1 MEVGTS
7 TFGMQY
13 NKGFGRFYM
22 KTIVDDAGR
31 IQLPENV
38 RAQLGVKPGDEILLE
53 AHAGEWILKSA
64 NSATGLLLEGNV
76 LVHRGTCTS
85 NATIEELLDDVR
97 NDRFRDLAE
106 GLGK

>member
-1 MEVGTS
+1 MMPDA
-7 TFGMQY
+7 FNCPKMC
-13 NKGFGRFYM
+13 GR
-22 KTIVDDAGR
+22 
-31 IQLPENV
+31 
-38 RAQLGVKPGDEILLE
+38 QLGVKPGDEILLE
-53 AHAGEWILKSA
+53 ARMPGEWILKSA